1 MRNRLLKQIAL
12 ATMLFGSVAL
22 GSVVSPAL
30 AQDTGAAKE
39 AASAEA
45 VAAKAKADKEKADK
59 EAAAKAKAAGT
70 TQIEEIVVTAN
81 RRDQGVQ
88 KVSGVVQ
95 TITGDQ
101 LRKDGIAD
109 VRQLQAAIPGLS
121 IANQEGNVEIYI
133 RGVGSSNN
141 TELGDPGAAP
151 HLNGVY
157 IPRPRGLGL
166 QFYDLERVEVNKG
179 PQGTLYGRNALAG
192 TLNIIT
198 AKPRLG
204 ERSGYIQGEVAN
216 RSGSGAEGAINIPLG
231 DNAALRAAGFYTKKD
246 YGFTNASTG
255 AQASQLKP
263 AGLEENY
270 AGRLSFL
277 WDPTSALSVSVV
289 GDYGKER
296 GTGYPGANI
305 FSAIVA
311 SNTGTNVVR
320 PGDLDITNVVYR
332 GLQGEM
338 TNTLWG
344 IQAKA
349 AYDFDKVTAEFTV
362 SNRSVDFYQRNASS
376 NGIVYPTLNLAD
388 VQYDNFSGQ
397 FWQTKSKSQTYEF
410 RLSSRGKQR
419 LTWSTGLFHFNED
432 QEVGFLA
439 LADRGYCCY
448 SGTEFT
454 FPDVKGESTAAFADG
469 TFEINDAWRVLAGVR
484 QTTEKKSRNGI
495 GGNLA
500 LTLGGEDFACCVATR
515 FGTEGFVPNLLS
527 RPNFNVTGLTRAQ
540 TAQFLIDSIRTAGSR
555 DTLIQQI
562 QAIANGT
569 NNLGNCFIRS
579 DINNG
584 FVKCPALN
592 PSNTNGGFSYANL
605 TIPTAQIG
613 SSKANYS
620 DFRLGFEHDLSKDNM
635 LYAKVSTGH
644 KAGGFND
651 SFNGSNIPEVFSPEK
666 ILVYEIGSR
675 NSVSM
680 YNRRSTFN
688 VTGFYYDYSNQV
700 FQDLTCINLDTT
712 QTPPVCNGYSLVN
725 RNIGASRLA
734 GLEAESKIALPSNFT
749 LDLNLTLL
757 NTKITKGVV
766 ADSRAQDFGNG
777 GVTPIISLVGNELP
791 LASKINLNG
800 RLSHFIPVGSGTV
813 DWQILANYRSA
824 YYLTQFNEDDVVLL
838 NGSRTNA
845 IKSGFPDRQKGFT
858 TVNVGTGYSFDKFRI
873 EFWAAN
879 VFNKQASQKAIVGS
893 NVNVRFL
900 NDARIYGLRARYTF

>member
-1 MRNRLLKQIAL
+1 MRITLLPKLAL
-12 ATMLFGSVAL
+12 AALLFGSTAM
-22 GSVVSPAL
+22 PAL
-30 AQDTGAAKE
+30 AQDSAKPKDPAAE
-39 AASAEA
+39 S
-45 VAAKAKADKEKADK
+45 KEKAADSK
-59 EAAAKAKAAGT
+59 VE
-70 TQIEEIVVTAN
+70 QIEQITVTAN
-81 RRDQGVQ
+81 RRDQSIQ

-95 TITGDQ
+95 SLSGDE
-101 LRKDGIAD
+101 LRKDGITD
-109 VRQLQAAIPGLS
+109 VRQLQLAVPGLS
-121 IANQEGNVEIYI
+121 IANQEGNVEIFI

-166 QFYDLERVEVNKG
+166 QFFDLERVEVNKG

-192 TLNIIT
+192 TLNIIS

-204 ERSGYIQGEVAN
+204 EVSGYIQGEGAN

-231 DNAALRAAGFYTKKD
+231 TSAALRAAGFYTKKD
-246 YGFTNASTG
+246 YGFKNASTDP
-255 AQASQLKP
+255 QASKLKP

-277 WDPTSALSVSVV
+277 WDPSSALSVSVV
-289 GDYGKER
+289 ADYGKEE

-305 FSAIVA
+305 HGAIVA
-311 SNTGTNVVR
+311 SNTGSNVVR
-320 PGDLDITNVVYR
+320 SGDLDIRNVVYR

-344 IQAKA
+344 IQGKV
-349 AYDFDKVTAEFTV
+349 AYDFDKMTAEFSA

-376 NGIVYPTLNLAD
+376 SGIVYPGLNLSQ

-397 FWQTKSKSQTYEF
+397 FWQTKSESQTYEF

-432 QEVGFLA
+432 QQVGFLA

-454 FPDVKGESTAAFADG
+454 FPDVKGQSTAAYADG
-469 TFEINDAWRVLAGVR
+469 TFEVNDAWRILAGVR

-500 LTLGGEDFACCVATR
+500 LVLGGEDFACCFATR
-515 FGTEGFVPNLLS
+515 FGTEGFVPNLLG

-540 TAQFLIDSIRTAGSR
+540 QAQFIIDSIRTPGAR

-562 QAIANGT
+562 LAIANGT
-569 NNLGNCFIRS
+569 NNLGNCFTRA

-584 FVKCPALN
+584 FVRCPITN
-592 PSNTNGGFSYANL
+592 PNNTNGGFSYANL
-605 TIPTAQIG
+605 TLPTAQIG
-613 SSKANYS
+613 SSKANYA
-620 DFRLGFEHDLSKDNM
+620 DFRLGFEHDLGRDNM
-635 LYAKVSTGH
+635 VYGKVSTGH
-644 KAGGFND
+644 KSGGFND
-651 SFNGSNIPEVFSPEK
+651 SFESSKIPEVFGPEK
-666 ILVYEIGSR
+666 VLVYEIGSR
-675 NSVSM
+675 NTVRM
-680 YNRRSTFN
+680 NGRRSNFN
-688 VTGFYYDYSNQV
+688 VTGFFYDYSNQV

-712 QTPPVCNGYSLVN
+712 RTPPVCNGYSLVN
-725 RNIGASRLA
+725 RNIGESRIA
-734 GLEAESKIALPSNFT
+734 GIEAEAKIGLASNFT

-757 NTKITKGVV
+757 NSKITKGTV

-777 GVTPIISLVGNELP
+777 GVTPIISLVGNQLP
-791 LASKINLNG
+791 LASKINFNG
-800 RLSHFIPVGSGTV
+800 RISHWVSMGPGTF
-813 DWQILANYRSA
+813 DWQVLANYRSA
-824 YYLTQFNEDDVVLL
+824 YYLSQFNEADVVLL
-838 NGSRTNA
+838 DGTRTNA

-858 TVNVGTGYSFDKFRI
+858 TVNLGAGYSFDKFRV
-873 EFWAAN
+873 EFWASN
-879 VFNKQASQKAIVGS
+879 LFDKQASQKALVGS

-900 NDARIYGLRARYTF
+900 NDARTFGLRARYTF

>member
-1 MRNRLLKQIAL
+1 
-12 ATMLFGSVAL
+12 
-22 GSVVSPAL
+22 
-30 AQDTGAAKE
+30 
-39 AASAEA
+39 
-45 VAAKAKADKEKADK
+45 
-59 EAAAKAKAAGT
+59 
-70 TQIEEIVVTAN
+70 
-81 RRDQGVQ
+81 VQ

-95 TITGDQ
+95 SITGDQ
-101 LRKDGIAD
+101 IRKDGISD

-151 HLNGVY
+151 HLNGIY

-216 RSGSGAEGAINIPLG
+216 RSGSGGEGAINIPIG
-231 DNAALRAAGFYTKKD
+231 DTAALRASGFYSKKD
-246 YGFTNASTG
+246 YGFTNASTD
-255 AQASQLKP
+255 AQASKLKP

-305 FSAIVA
+305 YGPIVA

-376 NGIVYPTLNLAD
+376 TGIVYPGLDLAT

-410 RLSSRGKQR
+410 RLSSKGKQR

-432 QEVGFLA
+432 QEVGFLS

-454 FPDVKGESTAAFADG
+454 FPDVKGQSTAAFADG

-540 TAQFLIDSIRTAGSR
+540 TAQFIIDSIRTAGLR

-562 QAIANGT
+562 QAIANAT
-569 NNLGNCFIRS
+569 NDFGNCFIRP

-584 FVKCPALN
+584 SIKCPLLK
-592 PSNTNGGFSYANL
+592 PSDRNGGFSYANL

-651 SFNGSNIPEVFSPEK
+651 SFNGSNIPEVFGPEK

-700 FQDLTCINLDTT
+700 FQDLTCINLDLT

-791 LASKINLNG
+791 LASKFNLNG
-800 RLSHFIPVGSGTV
+800 RLSHFIPVGSGTF

-838 NGSRTNA
+838 NGTRTNA

-879 VFNKQASQKAIVGS
+879 VFNKQASQKALVGS
-893 NVNVRFL
+893 SVNVRFL